1 MNLTVEVQ
9 SEVNEDEWDHML
21 TKSKYATGY
30 QSAYFFKP
38 NQIADGSKPIFIKV
52 LDNSGEIVGQLSA
65 IINVKETRYDVLNSF
80 SKMLIDRFNFG
91 SNLQWKH
98 GPVIHDHVNHKE
110 ISFQILSTIEKIC
123 KKNKVE
129 LVRGTTPPLDQNFTE
144 NYFKN
149 FGYLVT
155 PWKTYI
161 IKLPEDPN
169 SHFASLHKKIRY
181 DVKKSEK
188 NGLTFEIAKTF
199 DDLNEFRMLKFSK
212 RGIDPKKIINEG
224 NTRIEATW
232 EYNFK
237 KEIRKL
243 FLARHKGELIGGINA
258 LVFNNMVCHTSVVNF
273 SKRNLQ
279 GGSFLT
285 WNSIK
290 WAIENNKSTLDLGG
304 ANPAPKTEKEKRIDH
319 YKSKWNGIEY
329 KTFLF
334 LKIIHKKRSKI
345 SSLLRR
351 F

>member
-21 TKSKYATGY
+21 TKSKHATGF

-38 NQIADGSKPIFIKV
+38 NQIAYGSKPIFIKV
-52 LDNSGEIVGQLSA
+52 LDTSGEIVGQLSA
-65 IINVKETRYDVLNSF
+65 IINVKEIRHVSNSF

-110 ISFQILSTIEKIC
+110 ISSQILSTIEQIC
-123 KKNKVE
+123 KKNKIE
-129 LVRGTTPPLDQNFTE
+129 LVKGTTPPLDQNFTE

-155 PWKTYI
+155 SWKNYV

-169 SHFASLHKKIRY
+169 SHFASLHNKIRY
-181 DVKKSEK
+181 DVRKGEK
-188 NGLTFEIAKTF
+188 NGLTFEIAKNINEI
-199 DDLNEFRMLKFSK
+199 NEFGMLKYGK
-212 RGIDPKKIINEG
+212 RQDDPELVINEG
-224 NTRIEATW
+224 KIGIETAW
-232 EYNFK
+232 DYHFK
-237 KEIRKL
+237 KGLRKL
-243 FLARHKGELIGGINA
+243 FLVRLNGKLIGGINA
-258 LVFNNMVCHTSVVNF
+258 LVFNDIVCHTTVVN
-273 SKRNLQ
+273 SSQKNLQ

-290 WAIENNKSTLDLGG
+290 WAIENEHVCLDLGG
-304 ANPAPKTEKEKRIDH
+304 VNPSPKNEKEKGIDH
-319 YKSKWNGIEY
+319 YKSKWNGTEY
-329 KTFLF
+329 KIFIF
-334 LKIIHKKRSKI
+334 SKIVRKNRSKF